1 MNPTLQDLIDYIHMK
16 ILNLRRMNHSTNTSK
31 EHVVWQQCSKKG
43 PGVTMDQKTE
53 MHQEYE
59 TLCETGD
66 NYSVLAHSG
75 KSSTRPLWLN

>member
-1 MNPTLQDLIDYIHMK
+1 
-16 ILNLRRMNHSTNTSK
+16 
-31 EHVVWQQCSKKG
+31 
-43 PGVTMDQKTE
+43 MDQKTK

-66 NYSVLAHSG
+66 NYSVLTRSG